1 MAGSDTNS
9 SDDPITPLAS
19 AFRPLGIMPRPG
31 QPGAMEFDGKNVT
44 EFLEE

>member
-9 SDDPITPLAS
+9 SDDLITPLAS
-19 AFRPLGIMPRPG
+19 AFRPLDIMPHPG